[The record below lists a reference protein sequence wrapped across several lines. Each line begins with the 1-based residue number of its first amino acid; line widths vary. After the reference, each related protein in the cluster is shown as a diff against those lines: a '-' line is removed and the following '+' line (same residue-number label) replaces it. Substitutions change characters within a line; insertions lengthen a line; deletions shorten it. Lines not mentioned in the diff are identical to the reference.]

1 MEAADGCEFIGHG
14 VAVFKD
20 DLGGEVRIV
29 ARDFE
34 NLEDGVVLALLE
46 DRGFGEPAVLEAAAV
61 GGQAGRR
68 GGGVEVGHEND
79 AVGGGLGERDF
90 GVDDGEGVGARG
102 ASKWKLRQ

>member
-14 VAVFKD
+14 VTVFKD
-20 DLGGEVRIV
+20 DLGGEVLLV
-29 ARDFE
+29 ARDLE

-68 GGGVEVGHEND
+68 AKTRGESED
-79 AVGGGLGERDF
+79 APRVCCFDRT
-90 GVDDGEGVGARG
+90 R
-102 ASKWKLRQ
+102 